1 MAYTVYDCK
10 WYNILAKDAR
20 DLMFIVYRSM
30 IPLKL
35 SAGIFGNF
43 SLELF
48 GIVRYISTRK
58 KSVFICVMQKYPFS
72 L

>member
-1 MAYTVYDCK
+1 MAYAVYDCK
-10 WYNILAKDAR
+10 WYTIPAKDAR
-20 DLMFIVYRSM
+20 DLMFIVYRSV

-48 GIVRYISTRK
+48 GIVRYTYIFTRK
-58 KSVFICVMQKYPFS
+58 KNQYLVV
-72 L
+72 